1 MRILGFVLSLLTAIS
16 AFGQS
21 EPKAQPPSSVSASKT
36 MVRALYHKVVIYHPY
51 SLLDG
56 ANVKIF
62 SPYLSESL
70 FHKIQSARA
79 CSRDWFR
86 QNQGKAV
93 KAPFAWS
100 EFGIFS
106 GGNERDSP
114 GSFKIENVQA
124 EGDGSFR
131 ADVLL
136 TYMPADGPGSWH
148 VSVTIVRQNNHL
160 VVDDVIYLKDQPED
174 VEERLSQ
181 ILSEGCD
188 GSHWVGRVNR

>member
-1 MRILGFVLSLLTAIS
+1 MSYRGFVLLFVTTIS
-16 AFGQS
+16 AIAQS
-21 EPKAQPPSSVSASKT
+21 APKVQPTGSISAPKT
-36 MVRALYHKVVIYHPY
+36 MVNALYRNVVIHHPY

-56 ANVKIF
+56 ANAKIF

-70 FHKIQSARA
+70 SQKIQAARD

-100 EFGIFS
+100 GFGIFS
-106 GGNERDSP
+106 GYNERDSP
-114 GSFKIENVQA
+114 GSFKIESIQA
-124 EGDGSFR
+124 ERDGSFR

-136 TYMPADGPGSWH
+136 TYIPADGPGSWR
-148 VSVTIVRQNNHL
+148 VSVRIVQQHNRL
-160 VVDDVIYLKDQPED
+160 VVDDVTYLRDQPGDSEKK
-174 VEERLSQ
+174 LSE

-188 GSHWVGRVNR
+188 GSRWVGHTNR

>member
-1 MRILGFVLSLLTAIS
+1 MNCRGIVLLLLTAIS
-16 AFGQS
+16 AIAQS
-21 EPKAQPPSSVSASKT
+21 APKVEPSGSINSPKT
-36 MVRALYHKVVIYHPY
+36 MVNALYHNVVIHHPY

-56 ANVKIF
+56 PSAKMF

-70 FHKIQSARA
+70 SQKIQSARD

-106 GGNERDSP
+106 GYNERDSP
-114 GSFKIENVQA
+114 GSFKIQSIQVEP
-124 EGDGSFR
+124 DGSLR
-131 ADVLL
+131 AEVTL
-136 TYMPADGPGSWH
+136 TYMPVDGPGSWR
-148 VSVTIVRQNNHL
+148 VSVRIVQQHNRL
-160 VVDDVIYLKDQPED
+160 VVDDVTYLRDQPGDSEK
-174 VEERLSQ
+174 RLSE

-188 GSHWVGRVNR
+188 GSRWVGTR

>member
-1 MRILGFVLSLLTAIS
+1 MSYRGFVFLFLTTIS
-16 AFGQS
+16 AVTQS
-21 EPKAQPPSSVSASKT
+21 APNVQSSGSIGTPKA
-36 MVRALYHKVVIYHPY
+36 MVNALYHNVVIHHPY

-56 ANVKIF
+56 ANAKMF
-62 SPYLSESL
+62 FPYLSESL
-70 FHKIQSARA
+70 SQKIQSAHD

-106 GGNERDSP
+106 GYNERDSP
-114 GSFKIENVQA
+114 GSFQIENIQG
-124 EGDGSFR
+124 ERDGSFR

-148 VSVTIVRQNNHL
+148 VSVSIVQQHKRF
-160 VVDDVIYLKDQPED
+160 VVDDVTYLKDQPGDSEKT
-174 VEERLSQ
+174 LSQ
-181 ILSEGCD
+181 ILSDGCD
-188 GSHWVGRVNR
+188 GSRWVGRTDQ